1 MFAFQ
6 TCMFCCISWIV
17 HVSASV
23 FLPFCIFVDV
33 RRLSPMFA
41 MFNCLSQGVGI
52 DFRKYAFLHFCIS
65 ALLHCGI
72 SAFLHSYFLSL
83 CIWICQSPL
92 ESIDWNSSGESG
104 QESLNEARSDKSL
117 AMFLAVFSYFSIQH
131 DYAVQ
136 FRSSTA

>member
-92 ESIDWNSSGESG
+92 ESIDWNPSGESG

-117 AMFLAVFSYFSIQH
+117 AMFLAHVLMLSSI
-131 DYAVQ
+131 
-136 FRSSTA
+136 